1 MRSSV
6 TVFLRLDGVTLSVSD
21 ECALEKEGESRSSD
35 ARESAG
41 EKGPAGTALSSS
53 EKIER
58 SSPFHW
64 SPQ

>member
-1 MRSSV
+1 MLRVSV
-6 TVFLRLDGVTLSVSD
+6 D
-21 ECALEKEGESRSSD
+21 CALEKEGEPISSD

-53 EKIER
+53 EKMER
-58 SSPFHW
+58 SSPFQL